1 MREVNRSLVLDVLR
15 DGGEMSR
22 VEVARRTRLS
32 KPTVSAIVDALLGDG
47 LVLEVGTGPSQ
58 ARGGRPPTL
67 LAFNDTQVAYGG
79 VHLGAH
85 HSRVV
90 LADGRGR
97 TLLESGFETPQGD
110 VDATLQAVGEA
121 VLHTARRAGAGST
134 RLGACGVAVAGIVD
148 TQAGRCRD
156 SAALGWRDVDV
167 RTPLESTLG
176 MPVVLTSTLNA
187 AAFAEGRLGRAAG
200 LRTFAHVHAGTGVD
214 AAILVDGVPLQ
225 GAAQMA
231 GGIGH
236 CTVDDRGPHCE
247 CGAQGCLQTVASA
260 AAVSARV
267 AHELVRGEESLL
279 RRYRGAL
286 DGAVVA
292 QAAYEG
298 DALAVRVM
306 QDAGRMLGR
315 AVAYIVNLID
325 PDCVVI
331 AGPLV
336 HARDVLLDAVRD
348 EAARHARRH
357 HVTVECS
364 SLGQRA
370 PLLGTVQLAMAHG
383 TPSYRIV
390 GRSAG
395 RR

>member
-22 VEVARRTRLS
+22 VEVSRRTRLS

-67 LAFNDTQVAYGG
+67 LAYNDTQVACGG
-79 VHLGAH
+79 VHVGAH
-85 HSRVV
+85 HSRVA

-97 TLLESGFETPQGD
+97 TLHETGFDTPQGD
-110 VDATLQAVGEA
+110 PAATLQAVAQA
-121 VLHTARRAGAGST
+121 VQHAVKRAGVDGT
-134 RLGACGVAVAGIVD
+134 RLGACGVTVAGSVD
-148 TQAGRCRD
+148 TQAGRCLH
-156 SAALGWRDVDV
+156 STALGWHDVDV
-167 RTPLESTLG
+167 RTPLESALG
-176 MPVVLTSTLNA
+176 MPVVVTSALNA
-187 AAFAEGRLGRAAG
+187 SAYAEGRLGRAADM
-200 LRTFAHVHAGTGVD
+200 RSFAYVHAGSDVD
-214 AAILVDGVPLQ
+214 AAIVVDGVAVQ
-225 GAAQMA
+225 GATQMA

-236 CTVDDRGPHCE
+236 CTVDDNGPQCD
-247 CGAQGCLQTVASA
+247 CGARGCLQTVASV
-260 AAVSARV
+260 AAVTAR
-267 AHELVRGEESLL
+267 AAEALARGEGSLL

-298 DALAVRVM
+298 DALAVRVV

-315 AVAYIVNLID
+315 GIAYMVNLLD
-325 PDCVVI
+325 PGCVVI

-336 HARDVLLDAVRD
+336 HAREVLVDAVRD

-357 HVTVECS
+357 QVSIECS
-364 SLGQRA
+364 SLGLRA

-390 GRSAG
+390 GRTAG